1 MTAVVLVYMYGALSL
16 GCFAIALFFVRYHRL
31 AKDELFL
38 WFAGSFATLALHWTV
53 LTFGTTSEHAH
64 LLYVVRLLAFLM
76 IVVAILRKNRAA
88 KRP

>member
-1 MTAVVLVYMYGALSL
+1 MTAVLLYMHGALSL

-38 WFAGSFATLALHWTV
+38 WFAGSFATLGFHWTV
-53 LTFGTTSEHAH
+53 LAFGAAPEHAH
-64 LLYVVRLLAFLM
+64 LLYLVRLAAFLL

-88 KRP
+88 KRA